1 MVAALKCLRW
11 ICAVLVCISVHAED
25 FSAYKIGD
33 IAQEDIKATVPFD
46 VVNAVATDALKSSR
60 AMAVPAIYRND
71 TQLTNIIIKK
81 FFTAF
86 ATARSNFYRAVAAAY
101 GKASVD
107 SITVDAPD
115 FSYFVTTYNVENK
128 SFPVPLELAKE
139 WAQGNTGAEYREK
152 WLGALLQAMNGHVRP
167 DKLPPLFVIHKNIR
181 VVPVNSMDETF
192 SLAGADKHGVV
203 IVATNIPTITHLR
216 KVFREQF
223 TQDEQPMAKVLAN
236 FIQPDCLP
244 DVAMTQEARDD
255 AVRGVVVTDHFDT
268 GQMIVARGA
277 TIDAETKAALD
288 VYNEKLIPGALN
300 EQIAAEHERTVEEQQ
315 RADQA
320 QQRAQAE
327 QQQAQSEHAAALVAQ
342 QQQQQALADREA
354 AQKQALDEQEHAA
367 ALQEQAL
374 AAQTLA
380 LKIHERNEWLM
391 AAVGGISVLALAIL
405 GRLISQRRA
414 AVPVTVPAKLQRME
428 HAPAAVPAELAP
440 YLAQT
445 LKEAVVQGLAQQRT
459 ELLEAQKM
467 AAQEIAGLVHRLDQL
482 QAPMQERLRAY
493 QDRIQEL
500 QKELAQRTEENREL
514 LKMKIEMLRRH
525 LESERGQVKLN

>member
-1 MVAALKCLRW
+1 MVAALKRPVW
-11 ICAVLVCISVHAED
+11 IFAVLACISVHARD
-25 FSAYKIGD
+25 ISTYKIGD
-33 IAQEDIKATVPFD
+33 VAQEDINATVPFD

-71 TQLTNIIIKK
+71 IEMTNVIIKK

-86 ATARSNFYRAVAAAY
+86 DTSRSNFCKAVTAAY

-115 FSYFVTTYNVENK
+115 FGYFVTAFNVENK
-128 SFPVPLELAKE
+128 NFPVPPALAGQ
-139 WAQGNTGAEYREK
+139 WAQGQPGAEYRTK
-152 WLGALLQAMNGHVRP
+152 WIGALLTAMGGHVRP
-167 DKLPPLFVIHKNIR
+167 DHLPPLFVIHKNIR
-181 VVPVNSMDETF
+181 VVPVNSMDEMF
-192 SLAGADKHGVV
+192 SLAAADKHGTV

-216 KVFREQF
+216 KTFRDQF
-223 TQDEQPMAKVLAN
+223 SPDEQPLARVLAN

-244 DVAMTQEARDD
+244 DVALTQEARDN
-255 AVRGVVVTDHFDT
+255 AVRGVVVTRHFDT
-268 GQMIVARGA
+268 GQMIVASGK

-288 VYNEKLIPGALN
+288 VYNEKLVPGALN
-300 EQIAAEHERTVEEQQ
+300 QQIAAEHERTVEEQQ

-327 QQQAQSEHAAALVAQ
+327 QQAAALAQ
-342 QQQQQALADREA
+342 QQQQQALLDREA
-354 AQKQALDEQEHAA
+354 AQKQALDEQAHAA
-367 ALQEQAL
+367 AMQEQAL

-391 AAVGGISVLALAIL
+391 AAVGGVSVLAAAIL
-405 GRLISQRRA
+405 WRLISQRRT
-414 AVPVTVPAKLQRME
+414 VPITVPAKLQRME
-428 HAPAAVPAELAP
+428 KSPAPVPSELAP

-445 LKEAVVQGLAQQRT
+445 LKEAVVQGLAQQRA
-459 ELLEAQKM
+459 ELLDAQRM
-467 AAQEIAGLVHRLDQL
+467 AAQEIAELVHRLDQL

-500 QKELAQRTEENREL
+500 QKELTQRTEENREL
-514 LKMKIEMLRRH
+514 LKMKIEMMRRH
-525 LESERGQVKLN
+525 LESERGRVKLN

>member
-1 MVAALKCLRW
+1 MVAALKRPAW
-11 ICAVLVCISVHAED
+11 ICAVLACIAVHAKD
-25 FSAYKIGD
+25 ISAYKVGD
-33 IAQEDIKATVPFD
+33 VAEEDIKATVPFD

-60 AMAVPAIYRND
+60 SMAVPAIYRND
-71 TQLTNIIIKK
+71 TQLTNVIITK

-86 ATARSNFYRAVAAAY
+86 ATARSNFYRAVATAY
-101 GKASVD
+101 DKASID

-115 FSYFVTTYNVENK
+115 FTYFVTAYNVENK
-128 SFPVPLELAKE
+128 SFPVPLELAKG

-192 SLAGADKHGVV
+192 SLAAADKHGTV

-223 TQDEQPMAKVLAN
+223 PQDEQQLAKVVAN

-244 DVAMTQEARDD
+244 DVALTQEARDE

-277 TIDAETKAALD
+277 TIDAEAKAALD

-300 EQIAAEHERTVEEQQ
+300 QQIAAEQQ

-327 QQQAQSEHAAALVAQ
+327 QQQAQNEHAAAMLAQ
-342 QQQQQALADREA
+342 QQQQAALADREA

-367 ALQEQAL
+367 AMQEQAL

-391 AAVGGISVLALAIL
+391 AAVGGISVLAAAIL
-405 GRLISQRRA
+405 SRLISQRRGA
-414 AVPVTVPAKLQRME
+414 AVTVPARLQRLE
-428 HAPAAVPAELAP
+428 KTPAHVPTELAP

-445 LKEAVVQGLAQQRT
+445 LKDAVVQGLAQQRT

-514 LKMKIEMLRRH
+514 LKMKIEMLRQH